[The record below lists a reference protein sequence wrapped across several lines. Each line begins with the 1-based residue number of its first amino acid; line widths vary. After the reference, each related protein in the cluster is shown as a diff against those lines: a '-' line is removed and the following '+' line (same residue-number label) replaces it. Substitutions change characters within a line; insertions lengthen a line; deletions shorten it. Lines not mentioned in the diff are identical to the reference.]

1 MRNGLGW
8 RQTLINPVLDK
19 EFRLRMRTARSSLS
33 LLFYLLAIGLLAM
46 GFIYLNTGGIRG
58 GAASFRPQESREL
71 FYFLSIAQLVLVAFM
86 TPGLTAGVISGERE
100 KQTLN
105 ILLTTQQS
113 STTIILSK
121 LVSSLSFMLL
131 VIIATLPVYS
141 IVFLFGGISPKQ
153 LSLVFLFYIFAMF
166 VLGAFGVLFSTI
178 FKRTMIS
185 VVVTYG
191 FTLAVFAGT
200 GLLYIFLQGVLRQYN
215 QGVNP
220 PSYGWV
226 GYVLG
231 LNPVAALLSI
241 FEPNLNREAF
251 GNRMTPSG
259 TPTPPPI
266 ELWQEF
272 VLVYAVLAV
281 GALLLSI
288 RYIRP
293 RLKKRG

>member
-1 MRNGLGW
+1 LRNGLDW

-19 EFRLRMRTARSSLS
+19 EFRLRMRTVRSSLS
-33 LLFYLLAIGLLAM
+33 LLIYLLAIGLLAM
-46 GFIYLNTGGIRG
+46 GFIYLNTVGVRG
-58 GAASFRPQESREL
+58 GGSGFRPQESQQL
-71 FYFLSIAQLVLVAFM
+71 FYFLSVAQLVLVAFM

-113 STTIILSK
+113 SMTIILSK

-153 LSLVFLFYIFAMF
+153 LLLVFLFYIFSMF
-166 VLGAFGVLFSTI
+166 VLGAFGVLFSTL

-191 FTLAVFAGT
+191 FTLFVFGGT
-200 GLLYIFLQGVLRQYN
+200 GLLFIFLQGVFSQYY
-215 QGVNP
+215 QGMNP
-220 PSYGWV
+220 GSYTWI

-241 FEPNLNREAF
+241 FDSNINRQAF
-251 GNRMTPSG
+251 GSNMGPSG
-259 TPTPPPI
+259 IVTSPPI

-272 VLVYAVLAV
+272 VLVYTVLAV
-281 GALLLSI
+281 VALLLSI

-293 RLKKRG
+293 RLKKR

>member
-1 MRNGLGW
+1 LRNGLDW

-19 EFRLRMRTARSSLS
+19 EFRLRMRTVRSSLS
-33 LLFYLLAIGLLAM
+33 LLIYLLAIGLLAM
-46 GFIYLNTGGIRG
+46 GFIYLNTAGVRG
-58 GAASFRPQESREL
+58 GGMGFRPQESQQL
-71 FYFLSIAQLVLVAFM
+71 FYFLSVAQLVLVAFM

-153 LSLVFLFYIFAMF
+153 LLLVFLFYIFSMF

-191 FTLAVFAGT
+191 FTLFVFGGT
-200 GLLYIFLQGVLRQYN
+200 GLLFIFLQGVIRQYN
-215 QGVNP
+215 QGMNP
-220 PSYGWV
+220 GSYSWI

-231 LNPVAALLSI
+231 LNPVASLLSI
-241 FEPNLNREAF
+241 FEPSINRQAF
-251 GNRMTPSG
+251 GSNMGPNGIVNSS
-259 TPTPPPI
+259 PI

-272 VLVYAVLAV
+272 VLVYTVLAV
-281 GALLLSI
+281 AALLLSI

-293 RLKKRG
+293 RLRKR

>member
-1 MRNGLGW
+1 MRNGIGW

-46 GFIYLNTGGIRG
+46 GFIYLNTGGVRG
-58 GAASFRPQESREL
+58 GSVAFRPQESREL

-153 LSLVFLFYIFAMF
+153 LSLVFLFYIFSMF

-191 FTLAVFAGT
+191 FTLAVFGGT
-200 GLLYIFLQGVLRQYN
+200 GLLFIFLQGVMRQFY
-215 QGVNP
+215 QGTAP
-220 PSYGWV
+220 YAYSWI

-241 FEPNLNREAF
+241 FEPSLNREAF
-251 GNRMTPSG
+251 GSYTAPNG
-259 TPTPPPI
+259 TPAEPPI

-272 VLVYAVLAV
+272 VAVYTLLAI

-293 RLKKRG
+293 RLKKRA

>member
-1 MRNGLGW
+1 
-8 RQTLINPVLDK
+8 
-19 EFRLRMRTARSSLS
+19 MRTVRSSLS

-46 GFIYLNTGGIRG
+46 GFIYLNTNGVRG
-58 GAASFRPQESREL
+58 GAMGFRPQESRDL
-71 FYFLSIAQLVLVAFM
+71 FYFLAVAQLVLIAFM

-153 LSLVFLFYIFAMF
+153 LSLVFLFYIFSMF
-166 VLGAFGVLFSTI
+166 VLGAFGVLFSTV
-178 FKRTMIS
+178 FKRTMIA

-191 FTLAVFAGT
+191 FTLAVFGGT
-200 GLLYIFLQGVLRQYN
+200 GLLFLFLRGVFRQFYQG
-215 QGVNP
+215 GTPNP
-220 PSYGWV
+220 YSWI

-241 FEPNLNREAF
+241 FEPSLNREAF
-251 GNRMTPSG
+251 GSNMTPSG
-259 TPTPPPI
+259 TPSTPPI

-272 VLVYAVLAV
+272 VAVYAVLAV

-293 RLKKRG
+293 RLKRRR

>member
-1 MRNGLGW
+1 VRSGSGW

-19 EFRLRMRTARSSLS
+19 EFRLRMRTARSTWSMLV
-33 LLFYLLAIGLLAM
+33 YLLTIGLLAM
-46 GFIYLNTGGIRG
+46 GYIYLFIGGDEG
-58 GAASFRPQESREL
+58 GMARFRPHESRDL
-71 FYFLSIAQLVLVAFM
+71 FYFLSVAQLVLVAFM
-86 TPGLTAGVISGERE
+86 TPGLTAGIISGERE

-105 ILLTTQQS
+105 MLLTTQQS
-113 STTIILSK
+113 STTIVLSK

-131 VIIATLPVYS
+131 VIVATLPVYS

-153 LSLVFLFYIFAMF
+153 LTLVFLFYIFAMF
-166 VLGAFGVLFSTI
+166 VLGSFGVLFSTI

-191 FTLAVFAGT
+191 FTLTVFGGT
-200 GLLYIFLQGVLRQYN
+200 GLLFLFLSRMLYIFNSGM
-215 QGVNP
+215 NP
-220 PSYGWV
+220 TSYSWV

-241 FEPNLNREAF
+241 FEPGINREAF
-251 GNRMTPSG
+251 GHRMTPSG
-259 TPTPPPI
+259 TPAPPPI

-272 VLVYAVLAV
+272 VVVYALLAI

-293 RLKKRG
+293 RLKKRR